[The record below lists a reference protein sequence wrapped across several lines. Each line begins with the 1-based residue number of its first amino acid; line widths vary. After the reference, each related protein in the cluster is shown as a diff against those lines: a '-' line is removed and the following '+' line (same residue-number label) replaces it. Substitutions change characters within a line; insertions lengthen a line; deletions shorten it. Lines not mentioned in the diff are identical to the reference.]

1 MNSGGT
7 RRSLLGIRVS
17 FVAAAVAATAA
28 VAAASLVLSGCTI
41 TPGEPVPSNT
51 PPASPPKSASSV
63 IHGGLGRFTFRP
75 DGPLEDNPIRVWY
88 SAPHGSLADADILI
102 VMHGA
107 QRDGK
112 DYRADWLPL
121 LKGTNTLLLVPE
133 FSEREYR
140 GVEAYNLGRTVDR
153 DGDLRPHDEWSF
165 GAIEQLFDLVVDE
178 VGSSATDYALFGH
191 SAGAQ
196 FVHRFV
202 EFMPEARARVAVAAN
217 AGWYTVPDDS
227 IAFPYGTEDAPVS
240 ASEMRPAFAQR
251 LIVLLGL
258 DDTDPHDDL
267 LQRDRNTDKQGK
279 TRLARGT
286 HFFEQARSAA
296 AEDAAPFNWQLL
308 TVPGVAHEHA
318 EMAAAALPLLDLTDD

>member
-1 MNSGGT
+1 MNSGG
-7 RRSLLGIRVS
+7 RHPL
-17 FVAAAVAATAA
+17 VALIALIAVIAAG
-28 VAAASLVLSGCTI
+28 SLVLSGCTN
-41 TPGEPVPSNT
+41 TPGDPVPTST
-51 PPASPPKSASSV
+51 PPTSTSASSV
-63 IHGGLGRFTFRP
+63 IHDGLGRFTFRP

-88 SAPHGSLADADILI
+88 SAPEGSLADADILI

-140 GVEAYNLGRTVDR
+140 GVEAYNLGRTVNR

-165 GAIEQLFDLVVDE
+165 GAIEQLFDFVVDE
-178 VGSSATDYALFGH
+178 VDSSATDYALFGH

-202 EFMPEARARVAVAAN
+202 EFMPKARVRVAVAAN

-227 IAFPYGTEDAPVS
+227 IEFPYGTEDAPIA
-240 ASEMRPAFAQR
+240 ASEMRAAFAHR

-258 DDTDPHDDL
+258 DDTDPRDDL

-279 TRLARGT
+279 TRLARGK
-286 HFFEQARSAA
+286 HFFEQARTVAD
-296 AEDAAPFNWQLL
+296 EDSAPFNWQLR

-318 EMAAAALPLLDLTDD
+318 EMAAAALPLLGLTNG